1 MKDVSGSNA
10 LGHHTRWK
18 NLVNGDYDD
27 ALVSEHSLLCKV
39 LLWAS
44 SYDQLNVANLA
55 AFELLV
61 RRIQMIEYKKRGS
74 MKDSTVDGLGQEDKI
89 FLGTELAKGTICF
102 SPKLRLHLASQLET
116 EGKMLKGQ
124 RLAREERA
132 LLSNKKKK

>member
-1 MKDVSGSNA
+1 MI
-10 LGHHTRWK
+10 
-18 NLVNGDYDD
+18 NGDYDD
-27 ALVSEHSLLCKV
+27 PLVSEHSLLCKV
-39 LLWAS
+39 LLWAY
-44 SYDQLNVANLA
+44 SYDHMNVGNLA
-55 AFELLV
+55 SFELLV